1 MATKA
6 ELIKKLRTTTQAG
19 MMDCQKALIE
29 NNNDFDLAVQWLRE
43 KGITKAIKK
52 AGAIAAEGVT
62 KAIVEKN
69 KAIIIEVNSQTDF
82 VATNEKFIKLVDEMV
97 NVIKKEAKAD
107 KDIAGLKVN
116 GKLIT
121 EAGMDLTATIGEK
134 IAFRRAN
141 ILTATAK
148 QTISSYTHANN
159 RVSSIVLIEG
169 KVDAEV
175 AKNVCMHIAAMSPKY
190 LGEKDVDPTWLANEK
205 KVLIEQTIA
214 EGKDA
219 KFADKIVIGRV
230 NKLLKE
236 ICLVNQKYV
245 KDSSLTVEQYV
256 KNAGGVI
263 IAMYRYE
270 VGEGIERK
278 CENFADEVAAQMAK
292 K

>member
-6 ELIKKLRTTTQAG
+6 ELIKKLRITTQAG

-43 KGITKAIKK
+43 KGISKAIKK
-52 AGAIAAEGVT
+52 AGAIAAEGIT
-62 KAIVEKN
+62 KAIIEKN
-69 KAIIIEVNSQTDF
+69 KGIIIEVNSQTDF
-82 VATNEKFIKLVDEMV
+82 VATNEKFIKLVDDML
-97 NVIKKEAKAD
+97 NVIKKDAKAD
-107 KDIAGLKVN
+107 KDIVGLKVN

-134 IAFRRAN
+134 IAFRRAS
-141 ILTATAK
+141 ILTAKAK
-148 QTISSYTHANN
+148 QTLGSYTHANK
-159 RVSSIVLIEG
+159 RVASLVLIDG

-175 AKNVCMHIAAMSPKY
+175 AKNICMHIAAMAPKY
-190 LGEKDVDPTWLANEK
+190 LTEKDVDPTWLANEK

-219 KFADKIVIGRV
+219 KFADKIVTGRV

-256 KNAGGVI
+256 KNAGGKI

-278 CENFADEVAAQMAK
+278 TENFADEVAAQMAK